1 MAYRRIMGEVWQ
13 PSAQVEIVAGTPPGG
28 GQDRAAR
35 ALADVLEPLLP
46 FGVTVSNISGRG
58 GGNAWD
64 SLFSRQG
71 DAHLLS
77 ISSPTLIT
85 NKLLGIADIDH
96 HDLPAVGN
104 LYTEYILF
112 AVPAGSPITSSA
124 ALAAALVSQNPP
136 TTALATERGNVNH
149 IALGRVTMASGGN
162 PATTPIRVFESAR
175 HAVAD
180 MLDGNAGV
188 VAVSAPSVVPELEAG
203 KLRAIAVSAPGRL
216 AAPFA
221 DVPTWI
227 EEGVDSVI
235 GTWRGVVAAPGL
247 NPDQIAF
254 WDATIARALTGHRW
268 AASLRQHGWQSTALD
283 ASATRVFLAE
293 EQQVMSAALASLCL
307 IAN

>member
-1 MAYRRIMGEVWQ
+1 MAYRQVMGKVWQ
-13 PSAQVEIVAGTPPGG
+13 PSAPVEIVAGTPPGG

-35 ALADVLEPLLP
+35 ALADALEPLLP
-46 FGVTVSNISGRG
+46 FGATVSNISGRG

-64 SLFSRQG
+64 SLVSRQG
-71 DAHLLS
+71 NAHLLS

-85 NKLLGIADIDH
+85 NLLLGLADIDH
-96 HDLPAVGN
+96 RDLPAIGN

-112 AVPAGSPITSSA
+112 AVPAESPITSA
-124 ALAAALVSQNPP
+124 ATLGAALVSQHPP

-149 IALGRVTMASGGN
+149 IALGRVTMAGGGN
-162 PATTPIRVFESAR
+162 PDTTPIRVFESAR

-203 KLRAIAVSAPGRL
+203 KLRAIAVSAPARL
-216 AAPFA
+216 AAPFG

-227 EEGVDSVI
+227 EEGVDAVI

-247 NPDQIAF
+247 TPDQIAF
-254 WDATIARALTGHRW
+254 WDSTVASALTGDRW
-268 AASLRQHGWQSTALD
+268 AASLRQHGWQSTALN
-283 ASATRVFLAE
+283 AAATGAFLAE
-293 EQQVMSAALASLCL
+293 ERHMMSAALASLGL
-307 IAN
+307 IAK